1 MRKLEAVVIP
11 RLSLEERR
19 EACSLTAG
27 EGAMDSPMT
36 EAGYQRQQKTH
47 ASRNHTNAEDDQ
59 INKQGIAPSIFGG
72 LRVHVDWPE
81 GERKTRAIQNVLEHG
96 GDIHKEPDTD
106 TTHLVT
112 AGPSSKM
119 RLYAKKYG
127 IRMVLIDWLEASLA
141 SWKIAPVSL
150 YDVDKIGDPRQ
161 EPNIDST
168 QATPLGQE
176 SVRAWLQQES
186 QSQAST
192 PGRVSNIFRG
202 LQIAMTSGGHEERG
216 AVCSLI
222 QQHGGVYDK
231 NFAEGTTHLIAFSRK
246 GRRLQEA
253 LERQPDVKIVSEQWL
268 RDCIESGERKDEA
281 LYIPLSETPGAGF
294 DGFDDLQLLKSSQTS
309 IFAPVSNQ
317 QHAKRLA
324 AETPSARPQKRR
336 KIEDPSPLLRHSGPL
351 RLEGHEFL
359 HSAFQYPD
367 RSLAAAHDEQDRT
380 IKDSQETFDDT
391 GSIST
396 QTTRMSL
403 PHEST
408 PKPNTGAAES
418 TEKRAPPQSSGVE
431 CTQGTAHDVAVGQ
444 PPKLDN
450 THGILSSAHLIDQD
464 PVARK
469 ACDDKPSHSAPST
482 ELCSAAHLPTPP
494 RSSQSP
500 NLRWNLDGISIPHA
514 KKIYAVRR
522 GHKPGF
528 YWSYEEANQQTLE
541 FSSNLYRSFKN
552 SATGQRKAIE
562 FMNHSPD
569 AEGVCLGFKCNPKCK
584 LVEEEYAA
592 QEVTVQEPLK

>member
-1 MRKLEAVVIP
+1 
-11 RLSLEERR
+11 
-19 EACSLTAG
+19 
-27 EGAMDSPMT
+27 MDSPMT
-36 EAGYQRQQKTH
+36 GAGYQRQQKTH
-47 ASRNHTNAEDDQ
+47 TSRNDAIAGGDQTNNPD
-59 INKQGIAPSIFGG
+59 IAPSIFGG

-81 GERKTRAIQNVLEHG
+81 GERKTRAIQNVLENG

-150 YDVDKIGDPRQ
+150 YDVEKNVDPRQ
-161 EPNIDST
+161 TPNIDST

-176 SVRAWLQQES
+176 SVRAWLQHES

-268 RDCIESGERKDEA
+268 RDCIESGERKDEG

-294 DGFDDLQLLKSSQTS
+294 DGLDDLQLLRSSQTS
-309 IFAPVSNQ
+309 MFAPVSNQ

-324 AETPSARPQKRR
+324 AETPSARPQKRQ
-336 KIEDPSPLLRHSGPL
+336 KIEDPSPSLRHSGPL
-351 RLEGHEFL
+351 RLGGYEFL
-359 HSAFQYPD
+359 RSAFRYPD
-367 RSLAAAHDEQDRT
+367 RSLAAAHDNQDRT
-380 IKDSQETFDDT
+380 IKDSQETFDDAV
-391 GSIST
+391 SIST
-396 QTTRMSL
+396 QTTWMSL
-403 PHEST
+403 PHECT
-408 PKPNTGAAES
+408 PRPNTVAAKHAE
-418 TEKRAPPQSSGVE
+418 ERPPPQSSGLRRMQATE
-431 CTQGTAHDVAVGQ
+431 QDDALAQGPLT
-444 PPKLDN
+444 DN
-450 THGILSSAHLIDQD
+450 TNETGPSARAIGRES
-464 PVARK
+464 VARK
-469 ACDDKPSHSAPST
+469 ACDDKPSHPALST
-482 ELCSAAHLPTPP
+482 ELCSTAHLPTPP

-500 NLRWNLDGISIPHA
+500 NLRWNLDSISIPNA

-522 GHKPGF
+522 GHQPGF

-569 AEGVCLGFKCNPKCK
+569 SDGVCPIFRCNPKCK
-584 LVEEEYAA
+584 LVEEEFTE
-592 QEVTVQEPLK
+592 QEVAVQQPLK

>member
-11 RLSLEERR
+11 RPSLEVRR
-19 EACSLTAG
+19 EASSSAA
-27 EGAMDSPMT
+27 EDGAIDSPM
-36 EAGYQRQQKTH
+36 AGAENQGQQKI
-47 ASRNHTNAEDDQ
+47 HTAQTGSDTGKEQ
-59 INKQGIAPSIFGG
+59 TEIPKRAPSIFEG

-81 GERKTRAIQNVLEHG
+81 GERKTRAIQDVLEHG

-112 AGPSSKM
+112 AGASSKT

-127 IRMVLIDWLEASLA
+127 IRMVVIDWLEASLA
-141 SWKIAPVSL
+141 SWKNAPVSL
-150 YDVDKIGDPRQ
+150 YDVDKIGDPQ
-161 EPNIDST
+161 QIFNFDST
-168 QATPLGQE
+168 QASPLGQE

-186 QSQAST
+186 QFQAST

-231 NFAEGTTHLIAFSRK
+231 NFADGTTHLIAFSRK
-246 GRRLQEA
+246 GRRWQEA
-253 LERQPDVKIVSEQWL
+253 LERQPHVKMVSEQWL
-268 RDCIESGERKDEA
+268 RDCIESGERRDEG
-281 LYIPLSETPGAGF
+281 LYIPLSEDSGIGI
-294 DGFDDLQLLKSSQTS
+294 DSFDDLQLLKSIQNSM
-309 IFAPVSNQ
+309 FAPVSNQ

-324 AETPSARPQKRR
+324 TETPSARPQKRR

-351 RLEGHEFL
+351 RLEGHGFL

-367 RSLAAAHDEQDRT
+367 RSLATAHYEHNRT
-380 IKDSQETFDDT
+380 IKDSQETFDDAD
-391 GSIST
+391 SIST

-408 PKPNTGAAES
+408 PKPNHVATES
-418 TEKRAPPQSSGVE
+418 DEKRPPPQSSDMRRAQVTG
-431 CTQGTAHDVAVGQ
+431 HDAALAQ
-444 PPKLDN
+444 SPLPDN
-450 THGILSSAHLIDQD
+450 TDQTILPAHELDRESE
-464 PVARK
+464 ARK

-482 ELCSAAHLPTPP
+482 IPCSTAHLPTPP

-500 NLRWNLDGISIPHA
+500 NLRWSLDSISIPNA
-514 KKIYAVRR
+514 RKIYAVRR

-552 SATGQRKAIE
+552 SATGQRKAVE

-569 AEGVCLGFKCNPKCK
+569 AEGLCPVFRCSPKCK
-584 LVEEEYAA
+584 SVEEEY
-592 QEVTVQEPLK
+592 VVQETTAQDLLE

>member
-11 RLSLEERR
+11 RPSLEVRR
-19 EACSLTAG
+19 EASSSSA
-27 EGAMDSPMT
+27 EDGAMGSPMAGAEIQGHQKVHTAQTGSDTGKEQT
-36 EAGYQRQQKTH
+36 EIPKR
-47 ASRNHTNAEDDQ
+47 
-59 INKQGIAPSIFGG
+59 APSIFEG

-81 GERKTRAIQNVLEHG
+81 GERKTRAIQDVLEHG

-112 AGPSSKM
+112 AGASSKM

-127 IRMVLIDWLEASLA
+127 IRMVVIDWLEASLA

-150 YDVDKIGDPRQ
+150 YDVDKIGDPSQ
-161 EPNIDST
+161 ISNVDST
-168 QATPLGQE
+168 QASPLGQE

-216 AVCSLI
+216 VVCSLI

-246 GRRLQEA
+246 GRRWQEA

-268 RDCIESGERKDEA
+268 RDCIESGERRDEG
-281 LYIPLSETPGAGF
+281 LYIPLSEGTGTGV
-294 DGFDDLQLLKSSQTS
+294 DGFDDLQLLKSSQNS
-309 IFAPVSNQ
+309 MIAPASNQ

-351 RLEGHEFL
+351 RLDGHEFL

-367 RSLAAAHDEQDRT
+367 RSLAIAHGEQDRI
-380 IKDSQETFDDT
+380 IKDSQETFDDVD
-391 GSIST
+391 SIST
-396 QTTRMSL
+396 RTTRMSL

-408 PKPNTGAAES
+408 PNPNHLATKFV
-418 TEKRAPPQSSGVE
+418 EKRPPPQSSDVRR
-431 CTQGTAHDVAVGQ
+431 TQVTGHDAALARS
-444 PPKLDN
+444 PLSDN
-450 THGILSSAHLIDQD
+450 TNETVPPAHEFDRKVI
-464 PVARK
+464 ASK
-469 ACDDKPSHSAPST
+469 ACDDKPSHSASST
-482 ELCSAAHLPTPP
+482 IQCSTAHLPTPP

-500 NLRWNLDGISIPHA
+500 NLRWSLDGISIPNA

-522 GHKPGF
+522 GYKPGF

-552 SATGQRKAIE
+552 SATGQRKAVE
-562 FMNHSPD
+562 FMNHCPD
-569 AEGVCLGFKCNPKCK
+569 AQGACPVFRCK
-584 LVEEEYAA
+584 PNCKSVEEEYAE
-592 QEVTVQEPLK
+592 QEATVQDRLD

>member
-11 RLSLEERR
+11 RPSLEERR
-19 EACSLTAG
+19 EACSSTAG
-27 EGAMDSPMT
+27 EGAMDSPTT
-36 EAGYQRQQKTH
+36 EAGYQRQQKIHT
-47 ASRNHTNAEDDQ
+47 SRNDTHAEDDHVSEPV
-59 INKQGIAPSIFGG
+59 IAPSIFGG

-81 GERKTRAIQNVLEHG
+81 GERKTRAIQKVLEHG

-192 PGRVSNIFRG
+192 PGRSVG
-202 LQIAMTSGGHEERG
+202 
-216 AVCSLI
+216 
-222 QQHGGVYDK
+222 
-231 NFAEGTTHLIAFSRK
+231 RK

-268 RDCIESGERKDEA
+268 RDCIESSERKDEA

-294 DGFDDLQLLKSSQTS
+294 NGFDDLQLLKSSQTS

-324 AETPSARPQKRR
+324 AETPSVRPQKRR

-380 IKDSQETFDDT
+380 IKDSQETFDDAV
-391 GSIST
+391 SIST

-408 PKPNTGAAES
+408 PKPNNVAAES

-431 CTQGTAHDVAVGQ
+431 CTQGTTHDVALGQ
-444 PPKLDN
+444 PRKLDN
-450 THGILSSAHLIDQD
+450 THETLRSEHMIDRE
-464 PVARK
+464 PVSRK
-469 ACDDKPSHSAPST
+469 ACDDKPGHPTLST
-482 ELCSAAHLPTPP
+482 ELCITAHLPTPP

-500 NLRWNLDGISIPHA
+500 NLRWNLAGISIPHA

-569 AEGVCLGFKCNPKCK
+569 AEGVCSGFQCNPKCK

-592 QEVTVQEPLK
+592 QEATVQEPLK

>member
-11 RLSLEERR
+11 RPSLEERR
-19 EACSLTAG
+19 QAGSSAEA
-27 EGAMDSPMT
+27 EGAVDSPM
-36 EAGYQRQQKTH
+36 AGAENRAQQKVLTAQVGSDKGEGQTEIPKH
-47 ASRNHTNAEDDQ
+47 
-59 INKQGIAPSIFGG
+59 APSIFEG

-81 GERKTRAIQNVLEHG
+81 GERKTRAIQDVLEHG

-112 AGPSSKM
+112 AGASSKT

-127 IRMVLIDWLEASLA
+127 IRMVVIDWLEASLA

-150 YDVDKIGDPRQ
+150 YDVDKIGDPQ
-161 EPNIDST
+161 QISNVDST
-168 QATPLGQE
+168 QASPLGQE

-192 PGRVSNIFRG
+192 PGRMSNIFRG

-246 GRRLQEA
+246 GRRWQEA

-268 RDCIESGERKDEA
+268 RDCIESGERRDEG
-281 LYIPLSETPGAGF
+281 LYIPLSEDTGTGV
-294 DGFDDLQLLKSSQTS
+294 DGFDDLQVLKSSQDS
-309 IFAPVSNQ
+309 MFAPASNQ

-336 KIEDPSPLLRHSGPL
+336 KIVDPSPLLRHSGPL
-351 RLEGHEFL
+351 RLEGHGFL

-367 RSLAAAHDEQDRT
+367 RSLAIAHDERDRI
-380 IKDSQETFDDT
+380 IKDSQETFDDAD
-391 GSIST
+391 SIST

-403 PHEST
+403 PHQST
-408 PKPNTGAAES
+408 PKPNHVATES
-418 TEKRAPPQSSGVE
+418 VEKRPPPQSSDVRRTPVIGHGVSFAQSPPPE
-431 CTQGTAHDVAVGQ
+431 DTNQDIPPAHE
-444 PPKLDN
+444 LDRE
-450 THGILSSAHLIDQD
+450 SE
-464 PVARK
+464 ARK
-469 ACDDKPSHSAPST
+469 ARDDKPSHSAPST
-482 ELCSAAHLPTPP
+482 TPCSTAHLPTPP

-500 NLRWNLDGISIPHA
+500 NLRWSLDGICIPNA

-552 SATGQRKAIE
+552 SATGQRKAVE
-562 FMNHSPD
+562 FMNHCPD
-569 AEGVCLGFKCNPKCK
+569 AEGLCPVFRCSPKCK
-584 LVEEEYAA
+584 PVEEEYAE
-592 QEVTVQEPLK
+592 QEVSVQEPSK

>member
-11 RLSLEERR
+11 RPSLEERR
-19 EACSLTAG
+19 EASSSTAE
-27 EGAMDSPMT
+27 EGAMDSPMAET
-36 EAGYQRQQKTH
+36 GYQRQQKTQTY
-47 ASRNHTNAEDDQ
+47 RNDAYAGNDQTNNPDTA
-59 INKQGIAPSIFGG
+59 ASIFGG
-72 LRVHVDWPE
+72 LKVHVDWPE
-81 GERKTRAIQNVLEHG
+81 GERKTIAIQNVLDHG

-141 SWKIAPVSL
+141 SWKVAPVSL
-150 YDVDKIGDPRQ
+150 YDIDKIGDPRQ
-161 EPNIDST
+161 IPNIDST

-192 PGRVSNIFRG
+192 PRRSVG
-202 LQIAMTSGGHEERG
+202 
-216 AVCSLI
+216 
-222 QQHGGVYDK
+222 
-231 NFAEGTTHLIAFSRK
+231 RK

-253 LERQPDVKIVSEQWL
+253 LERRPDVKIVSEQWL

-294 DGFDDLQLLKSSQTS
+294 NGFDDLQLLKSSQNS
-309 IFAPVSNQ
+309 MFAPVSNQ

-324 AETPSARPQKRR
+324 AETPTARPQERR

-367 RSLAAAHDEQDRT
+367 RSSTIAHNEQDRT
-380 IKDSQETFDDT
+380 IKDSQETFDDAV
-391 GSIST
+391 SIST

-408 PKPNTGAAES
+408 PKPNNVAAES
-418 TEKRAPPQSSGVE
+418 TEKQPPLQSSGVE
-431 CTQGTAHDVAVGQ
+431 FKQGITYDVALAQ
-444 PPKLDN
+444 PP
-450 THGILSSAHLIDQD
+450 TQVIERE

-469 ACDDKPSHSAPST
+469 ACDDKPSHSAPSRV
-482 ELCSAAHLPTPP
+482 LCSTAHLPTPP

-500 NLRWNLDGISIPHA
+500 NLRWNLDGISIPNA

-541 FSSNLYRSFKN
+541 YSSNLYRSFKN
-552 SATGQRKAIE
+552 SATGQRKAID

-569 AEGVCLGFKCNPKCK
+569 AEGVCPGFKCNPKCK
-584 LVEEEYAA
+584 SVEEEYAT
-592 QEVTVQEPLK
+592 QEVTVQDPLN

>member
-192 PGRVSNIFRG
+192 PGR
-202 LQIAMTSGGHEERG
+202 
-216 AVCSLI
+216 
-222 QQHGGVYDK
+222 
-231 NFAEGTTHLIAFSRK
+231 
-246 GRRLQEA
+246 
-253 LERQPDVKIVSEQWL
+253 
-268 RDCIESGERKDEA
+268 
-281 LYIPLSETPGAGF
+281 
-294 DGFDDLQLLKSSQTS
+294 
-309 IFAPVSNQ
+309 
-317 QHAKRLA
+317 
-324 AETPSARPQKRR
+324 
-336 KIEDPSPLLRHSGPL
+336 
-351 RLEGHEFL
+351 
-359 HSAFQYPD
+359 
-367 RSLAAAHDEQDRT
+367 
-380 IKDSQETFDDT
+380 
-391 GSIST
+391 
-396 QTTRMSL
+396 
-403 PHEST
+403 
-408 PKPNTGAAES
+408 
-418 TEKRAPPQSSGVE
+418 
-431 CTQGTAHDVAVGQ
+431 
-444 PPKLDN
+444 
-450 THGILSSAHLIDQD
+450 
-464 PVARK
+464 
-469 ACDDKPSHSAPST
+469 
-482 ELCSAAHLPTPP
+482 
-494 RSSQSP
+494 
-500 NLRWNLDGISIPHA
+500 
-514 KKIYAVRR
+514 
-522 GHKPGF
+522 
-528 YWSYEEANQQTLE
+528 
-541 FSSNLYRSFKN
+541 
-552 SATGQRKAIE
+552 
-562 FMNHSPD
+562 
-569 AEGVCLGFKCNPKCK
+569 
-584 LVEEEYAA
+584 
-592 QEVTVQEPLK
+592 

>member
-1 MRKLEAVVIP
+1 
-11 RLSLEERR
+11 
-19 EACSLTAG
+19 
-27 EGAMDSPMT
+27 MDSPMT
-36 EAGYQRQQKTH
+36 AAGYQRQQKTH
-47 ASRNHTNAEDDQ
+47 TSRNDENAGDDQ
-59 INKQGIAPSIFGG
+59 TNNRDVAPSIFGG
-72 LRVHVDWPE
+72 LKVHVDWPE
-81 GERKTRAIQNVLEHG
+81 GERKTRAIRNVLENG

-150 YDVDKIGDPRQ
+150 YDVEKNVDPRQ
-161 EPNIDST
+161 IPNIDST

-246 GRRLQEA
+246 GRRLQDA

-268 RDCIESGERKDEA
+268 RDCIESGERKDEG

-324 AETPSARPQKRR
+324 AETPFARPQKRR

-351 RLEGHEFL
+351 YLEGHEFL
-359 HSAFQYPD
+359 HSAFQYPN
-367 RSLAAAHDEQDRT
+367 RTLAAAHDEQDRT
-380 IKDSQETFDDT
+380 IKDSQETFDDAAT
-391 GSIST
+391 MST

-403 PHEST
+403 PHECTLMPSIV
-408 PKPNTGAAES
+408 AAKHAE
-418 TEKRAPPQSSGVE
+418 ERPPPQSKDLRCMRATE
-431 CTQGTAHDVAVGQ
+431 QDDALAQGPLT
-444 PPKLDN
+444 DN
-450 THGILSSAHLIDQD
+450 TNETEPSARAIDRAF
-464 PVARK
+464 VARK
-469 ACDDKPSHSAPST
+469 ACDDKPIHPAPST
-482 ELCSAAHLPTPP
+482 ILCSTAHLPTPP

-500 NLRWNLDGISIPHA
+500 NLRWDLDGISIPTA

-522 GHKPGF
+522 GHQPGF

-569 AEGVCLGFKCNPKCK
+569 PEGVCPIFRCNPKCK
-584 LVEEEYAA
+584 LVEEEYTE
-592 QEVTVQEPLK
+592 QEVAVQQPLK

>member
-19 EACSLTAG
+19 QASSSAAA
-27 EGAMDSPMT
+27 EGAMGSPMAVA
-36 EAGYQRQQKTH
+36 ENQKQQKVPTVQTG
-47 ASRNHTNAEDDQ
+47 SDTGEEQ
-59 INKQGIAPSIFGG
+59 IEKPEHAPSIFEG

-81 GERKTRAIQNVLEHG
+81 GERKTRAIQDVLEHG

-112 AGPSSKM
+112 AGASSKM

-127 IRMVLIDWLEASLA
+127 IHMVVIDWLEASLA
-141 SWKIAPVSL
+141 SLKVAPVSL
-150 YDVDKIGDPRQ
+150 YDVDKIGNPQ
-161 EPNIDST
+161 QIPNADST
-168 QATPLGQE
+168 QASPLGQE

-231 NFAEGTTHLIAFSRK
+231 NFADGATHLIAFSRK
-246 GRRLQEA
+246 GRRWQEA

-268 RDCIESGERKDEA
+268 RDCIESGERRDEG
-281 LYIPLSETPGAGF
+281 LYIPLSEDTGTGV
-294 DGFDDLQLLKSSQTS
+294 DGFDDLQLLKSSQNS
-309 IFAPVSNQ
+309 MFAPASNQ

-324 AETPSARPQKRR
+324 TETPSARPQKRR
-336 KIEDPSPLLRHSGPL
+336 KTEDPSPLLRHSGPL
-351 RLEGHEFL
+351 RLEGHGFL

-367 RSLAAAHDEQDRT
+367 RSLATAHDEHNRT
-380 IKDSQETFDDT
+380 IKDSQETFDDAD
-391 GSIST
+391 SIST

-408 PKPNTGAAES
+408 PKPTHVATEPD
-418 TEKRAPPQSSGVE
+418 EKRPPPQSSDMRRAQVTG
-431 CTQGTAHDVAVGQ
+431 HDDSLARS
-444 PPKLDN
+444 PLPDN
-450 THGILSSAHLIDQD
+450 TNETVPHAHEFDRESE
-464 PVARK
+464 ARK

-482 ELCSAAHLPTPP
+482 IPCSTAHLPTPP

-500 NLRWNLDGISIPHA
+500 NPRWSLDEITIPNA

-522 GHKPGF
+522 GYKPGF

-552 SATGQRKAIE
+552 SATGQRKAVE

-569 AEGVCLGFKCNPKCK
+569 AEGVCPVFRCSPKCK

-592 QEVTVQEPLK
+592 QETIVQDRLE

>member
-1 MRKLEAVVIP
+1 MRKVEAVVIP
-11 RLSLEERR
+11 RPSVEERR
-19 EACSLTAG
+19 ETSSSTTAK
-27 EGAMDSPMT
+27 GAMDSPMT
-36 EAGYQRQQKTH
+36 GAGYQRQQKTH
-47 ASRNHTNAEDDQ
+47 TSRNDAIAGGDQTNNPD
-59 INKQGIAPSIFGG
+59 IAPSIFGG

-81 GERKTRAIQNVLEHG
+81 GERKTRAIQNVLENG

-112 AGPSSKM
+112 ARPSSKM

-161 EPNIDST
+161 MPSIDST

-186 QSQAST
+186 QSQASA

-268 RDCIESGERKDEA
+268 RDCIESGERKDEG

-294 DGFDDLQLLKSSQTS
+294 DGFDDLRLLKSSQTS

-351 RLEGHEFL
+351 RLGGHEFL
-359 HSAFQYPD
+359 HSAFQYPN
-367 RSLAAAHDEQDRT
+367 RSLATARDEQDRT
-380 IKDSQETFDDT
+380 IKDSQETFDDAV
-391 GSIST
+391 SIST

-403 PHEST
+403 PHECT
-408 PKPNTGAAES
+408 PRPNTVAAKHAE
-418 TEKRAPPQSSGVE
+418 ERPPPQSSGLRRMQATEQVDALA
-431 CTQGTAHDVAVGQ
+431 QGPLT
-444 PPKLDN
+444 DN
-450 THGILSSAHLIDQD
+450 TNETGPSARAIDRES
-464 PVARK
+464 VARK
-469 ACDDKPSHSAPST
+469 ACDDKPSHPAPST
-482 ELCSAAHLPTPP
+482 ELCSTAHLPTPP

-500 NLRWNLDGISIPHA
+500 NLRWNLDGISIPTA

-522 GHKPGF
+522 GHQPGF
-528 YWSYEEANQQTLE
+528 YWSYEEANKQTLE

-569 AEGVCLGFKCNPKCK
+569 PEGVCPIFRCNPRCK
-584 LVEEEYAA
+584 LVEEEYTE
-592 QEVTVQEPLK
+592 QEGAVQQPLE

>member
-1 MRKLEAVVIP
+1 
-11 RLSLEERR
+11 
-19 EACSLTAG
+19 
-27 EGAMDSPMT
+27 MDSPMT
-36 EAGYQRQQKTH
+36 GAENREQRKVLT
-47 ASRNHTNAEDDQ
+47 AQ
-59 INKQGIAPSIFGG
+59 IGSDTGEGQTKIPIHAPSIFEG

-81 GERKTRAIQNVLEHG
+81 GERKTRAIQGVLEHG

-112 AGPSSKM
+112 AGASSKM

-127 IRMVLIDWLEASLA
+127 IRMVAIDWLEASLA

-150 YDVDKIGDPRQ
+150 YDVDTIGDPQ
-161 EPNIDST
+161 QISNVDST
-168 QATPLGQE
+168 QASPLGQE

-192 PGRVSNIFRG
+192 PGRMSNIFRG

-246 GRRLQEA
+246 GRRWQEA

-268 RDCIESGERKDEA
+268 RDCIESGERRDEG
-281 LYIPLSETPGAGF
+281 LYIPLSEDTGTGV
-294 DGFDDLQLLKSSQTS
+294 DGFDDLQLLKSSQNS
-309 IFAPVSNQ
+309 MFAPASNQ

-324 AETPSARPQKRR
+324 AETPSTRPQKRR

-351 RLEGHEFL
+351 RLEGHGFL
-359 HSAFQYPD
+359 HSAFPYPD
-367 RSLAAAHDEQDRT
+367 RSLAAAHNEQDRT
-380 IKDSQETFDDT
+380 IEDSQESFDDAV
-391 GSIST
+391 SIST

-408 PKPNTGAAES
+408 PKPNHVASERAGKRPPSES
-418 TEKRAPPQSSGVE
+418 SDVRRTPVIG
-431 CTQGTAHDVAVGQ
+431 HDVALAG
-444 PPKLDN
+444 PPLPDN
-450 THGILSSAHLIDQD
+450 TQETVPPAHEFDREST
-464 PVARK
+464 ARK

-482 ELCSAAHLPTPP
+482 AHCSIAHLPTPP

-500 NLRWNLDGISIPHA
+500 NLPWSLDGTSIPNA

-541 FSSNLYRSFKN
+541 FSANLYRSFKN
-552 SATGQRKAIE
+552 SATGQKKAVE

-569 AEGVCLGFKCNPKCK
+569 AEGVCPVFRCSPKCK
-584 LVEEEYAA
+584 SVEEEYAE
-592 QEVTVQEPLK
+592 QETTVQDRLE

>member
-11 RLSLEERR
+11 RPSLEERKQ
-19 EACSLTAG
+19 AG
-27 EGAMDSPMT
+27 SSAAAEGAMDSPMAQAEIRVEQNVLT
-36 EAGYQRQQKTH
+36 AHTGSDTGEGQTKTAKH
-47 ASRNHTNAEDDQ
+47 
-59 INKQGIAPSIFGG
+59 APSIFEG

-81 GERKTRAIQNVLEHG
+81 GERKTRAIQDVLEHG
-96 GDIHKEPDTD
+96 GNIHKEPDTD

-112 AGPSSKM
+112 AGASSKM

-127 IRMVLIDWLEASLA
+127 IRMVVIDWLEASLA
-141 SWKIAPVSL
+141 SWKVAPVSL
-150 YDVDKIGDPRQ
+150 YDIDKIENPQ
-161 EPNIDST
+161 QVSNVDST
-168 QATPLGQE
+168 QASPLGQE

-246 GRRLQEA
+246 GRRWQEA

-268 RDCIESGERKDEA
+268 RDCIESGERRDEG
-281 LYIPLSETPGAGF
+281 LYIPLSEDTGTGV
-294 DGFDDLQLLKSSQTS
+294 DGFDDLQLLKSSQNS
-309 IFAPVSNQ
+309 MFAPASNQ

-351 RLEGHEFL
+351 RLDGHEFL

-367 RSLAAAHDEQDRT
+367 RSLAIAHNAQDRI
-380 IKDSQETFDDT
+380 IKDSQETFDDED
-391 GSIST
+391 SIST

-403 PHEST
+403 PHEIT
-408 PKPNTGAAES
+408 PKQTHVAAES
-418 TEKRAPPQSSGVE
+418 AEKRPPPESSDVRR
-431 CTQGTAHDVAVGQ
+431 TQITGHDVAHYRSSLPDRTNETV
-444 PPKLDN
+444 PP
-450 THGILSSAHLIDQD
+450 AHEFDRESE
-464 PVARK
+464 ARK

-482 ELCSAAHLPTPP
+482 IPCSTAHLPTPP

-500 NLRWNLDGISIPHA
+500 NLSWSLDGICIPHA

-522 GHKPGF
+522 GYKPGF

-552 SATGQRKAIE
+552 SATGQRKAVE
-562 FMNHSPD
+562 FMNHCPD
-569 AEGVCLGFKCNPKCK
+569 AEGLCPVFRCSPKCK
-584 LVEEEYAA
+584 SVEEEYAA
-592 QEVTVQEPLK
+592 QEVTVHEPLK